1 MSVTDDLHII
11 IPDDDNDNDAIQPDI
26 DTQTLNENIDNYNKL
41 HYDVLELERRRDIIS
56 RSDDVEYILFKDE
69 ICSLDKRLSEI
80 EQYNKIL
87 GTRLKD
93 NLVYMELLDR
103 FNSLNIRFKAHK
115 KNMKY
120 SEREFKY
127 QRNNLNERLNIMKSK
142 IRA

>member
-11 IPDDDNDNDAIQPDI
+11 IPDDDDI

-69 ICSLDKRLSEI
+69 ICTIDKQLYEI
-80 EQYNKIL
+80 EKYSKIL
-87 GTRLKD
+87 GTKLKD
-93 NLVYMELLDR
+93 NSVYMELLDC

-115 KNMKY
+115 KNMEY
-120 SEREFKY
+120 SKREFKY
-127 QRNNLNERLNIMKSK
+127 QRDSFNERIKLMKSK

>member
-11 IPDDDNDNDAIQPDI
+11 IPDDDIKPDI

-41 HYDVLELERRRDIIS
+41 HYDVLELERRQNIIARADDI
-56 RSDDVEYILFKDE
+56 EYILFKDE
-69 ICSLDKRLSEI
+69 ICGLDKRLYDI
-80 EQYNKIL
+80 EKYNKIL

-103 FNSLNIRFKAHK
+103 FNSLHIRFKAHK

-120 SEREFKY
+120 STKEFKY
-127 QRNNLNERLNIMKSK
+127 QRDNLNERLIIMKSK